1 MSKIYVAPSTST
13 KVAQLRQAALCHWH
27 KGLPSIPHWA
37 NGPCSPSHS
46 ELSSETQ

>member
-1 MSKIYVAPSTST
+1 VAPSTSN
-13 KVAQLRQAALCHWH
+13 KVAQFQQASLCHRH
-27 KGLPSIPHWA
+27 KRLPSIPHWA